1 MTVLN
6 AGFIKKWSML
16 FRSAAVISS
25 SAAAV
30 LSSML
35 PLLFHTDLT
44 PGYLALLFIM
54 LITAAFAVHGVL
66 THAFNDYTDYKSGTD
81 QWSPALLSGGS
92 RVLQTGAMKPEGLKK
107 IGVLL
112 ASVLLALA
120 AVFIIAGRIETA
132 VLLTVGVW
140 GAYSYS
146 MPPLRLSYRP
156 FFGEWFSLF
165 PSILL
170 LGTAAPW
177 IALGTIPVWAWQ
189 NGLVNA
195 LFCLAWVMI
204 HHIPDIKADKRAEPA
219 KKTTVVWAVQKFGYS
234 ASRFPASGY
243 LLLTVIPISWMV
255 WDRPAAAF
263 GAMSAV
269 TVSFFLIR
277 NIDPKNVHEVTD
289 CEKKLLLLAVF
300 TALWLGIFV

>member
-1 MTVLN
+1 MTFSN
-6 AGFIKKWSML
+6 AGFIKKCSML
-16 FRSAAVISS
+16 FRSAAVVSS
-25 SAAAV
+25 SAAAI

-35 PLLFHTDLT
+35 PLLFYTELK
-44 PGYLALLFIM
+44 PGYLALLFLL
-54 LITAAFAVHGVL
+54 LIAAAFAVHGVL

-92 RVLQTGAMKPEGLKK
+92 RVLQTGVMKPEGLKK
-107 IGVLL
+107 IGVRLTF
-112 ASVLLALA
+112 VLLTLA
-120 AVFIIAGRIETA
+120 AVSIIAGRIEAA

-156 FFGEWFSLF
+156 FFGEWASLF

-177 IALGTIPVWAWQ
+177 IALGTIPVWTWQ
-189 NGLVNA
+189 NALINA

-204 HHIPDIKADKRAEPA
+204 HHIPDIKADKRAEPV
-219 KKTTVVWAVQKFGYS
+219 KKTTVVWAVQKFGYY
-234 ASRFPASGY
+234 ASSFPASGY
-243 LLLTVIPISWMV
+243 LLLTIIPIFWMV
-255 WDRPAAAF
+255 QDRPAAAF
-263 GAMSAV
+263 GALSAV
-269 TVSFFLIR
+269 TGSLFLIHK
-277 NIDPKNVHEVTD
+277 IDPENVREVTD

-300 TALWLGIFV
+300 TAVWLGIFV